1 MNVKVRNLKNKEVGE
16 VSLSDAVFG
25 AELNES
31 LIHAA
36 VRNYQANGRQ
46 GTSATKT
53 RGNVSGSGRKL
64 WKQKGT
70 GRARIAS
77 LRSPLWKGGGNVHGP
92 QPRDW
97 SYQMP
102 KKMRRGAIRSALSE
116 RLREGN
122 LIVIDGFEF
131 KNPKTSEFL
140 GAMGTLGLVD
150 KKTRTKT
157 LIVDSLDNANLILSS
172 RNVQKTKVTNSFGL
186 NIYDIIYHEKLLI
199 SKAAVE
205 ELNTLLDPKTES
217 KEEGEKGRKEEREP
231 KKETAAPAKAVEEKP
246 KVKKEAATEEKP
258 KTKKVAPAEKAE
270 EKPREK
276 KEAKPKIVKEAKP
289 KAEKAVKKEAPVDE
303 DNILEIPE
311 EATENE

>member
-1 MNVKVRNLKNKEVGE
+1 MPTVKVRNLKNKEVGE

-25 AELNES
+25 VELNES

-97 SYQMP
+97 SYKMP
-102 KKMRRGAIRSALSE
+102 KKMRRGALRSALSE

-122 LIVIDGFEF
+122 LIVVDEFGFET
-131 KNPKTSEFL
+131 PKTRDFL
-140 GAMGTLGLVD
+140 AAVGTLGLAEN
-150 KKTRTKT
+150 KKQPKT
-157 LIVDSLDNANLILSS
+157 LVVDSLDNANLVLSS

-186 NIYDIIYHEKLLI
+186 NIYDIVYHEKLLI
-199 SKAAVE
+199 SRSAVE
-205 ELNTLLDPKTES
+205 ELNQLLDPAKEHGNGTEPEVAEETPKPKRSAKKAEASAEDQPERKKPGKKTEAVETEV
-217 KEEGEKGRKEEREP
+217 KAEKEP
-231 KKETAAPAKAVEEKP
+231 KAEKTP
-246 KVKKEAATEEKP
+246 KKVKKEA
-258 KTKKVAPAEKAE
+258 
-270 EKPREK
+270 
-276 KEAKPKIVKEAKP
+276 
-289 KAEKAVKKEAPVDE
+289 
-303 DNILEIPE
+303 
-311 EATENE
+311 TENE

>member
-1 MNVKVRNLKNKEVGE
+1 MNVKVRNLKNKEVGDVE
-16 VSLSDAVFG
+16 LLDAVFG
-25 AELNES
+25 APLNEA

-36 VRNYQANGRQ
+36 VRNYQANARQ

-97 SYQMP
+97 SYNMP
-102 KKMRRGAIRSALSE
+102 KKMRRGALRSALSE

-122 LIVIDGFEF
+122 LIVIDEFGF
-131 KNPKTSEFL
+131 KNPKTSEFINAL
-140 GAMGTLGLVD
+140 AGLKLSDD
-150 KKTRTKT
+150 KKKQVKT
-157 LIVDSLDNANLILSS
+157 LIVDSLDNVNLVLSS

-199 SKAAVE
+199 SKAALD
-205 ELNTLLDPKTES
+205 ELTALLDPNREGGKA
-217 KEEGEKGRKEEREP
+217 EEIV
-231 KKETAAPAKAVEEKP
+231 ETDQVAEKP
-246 KVKKEAATEEKP
+246 KANKVLKADNAEAAGVEPKP
-258 KTKKVAPAEKAE
+258 KKT
-270 EKPREK
+270 
-276 KEAKPKIVKEAKP
+276 AKP
-289 KAEKAVKKEAPVDE
+289 KAEKKAEPAVEEPAAIETEPEVMAEAAAEEASAAESTAALEEPATDETEKEAT
-303 DNILEIPE
+303 N
-311 EATENE
+311 NE